1 MIYENRESPELE
13 KKAQKT
19 TGETYEPSQIDTSIL
34 KTFDY
39 EYPQNKISVEH
50 ATEEFTS
57 VCPYSGLPDFGII
70 TIIYTPNKKCI
81 ELKSLKY
88 YLYAYR
94 NVKIFNEHAVNKI
107 LQDLVKIVNPAEMTI
122 VGDFTSRGGIT
133 NRVTACYKE

>member
-19 TGETYEPSQIDTSIL
+19 AGKTFEPSEIDISIL
-34 KTFDY
+34 KTFEY

-57 VCPYSGLPDFGII
+57 VCPYSGLPDFGTI
-70 TIIYTPNKKCI
+70 TILYTPDKECI

-88 YLYAYR
+88 YLYAFR
-94 NVKIFNEHAVNKI
+94 GVRIFNEHAVNKI
-107 LQDLVKIVNPAEMTI
+107 LEDLVKVTKPLKMTV
-122 VGDFTSRGGIT
+122 VGDFTARGGIT
-133 NRVTACYKE
+133 NRVTASYKK